1 MGLGTGAVGEH
12 TGGTHVS
19 VKEVGDSDSS
29 SSSIRFY
36 SVFFFSPIFCTFFFL
51 FSSVVDSVL
60 VFLQRRMVEIVRQ
73 QQDVAAQEVCKS

>member
-1 MGLGTGAVGEH
+1 MIRIRVLVRF
-12 TGGTHVS
+12 
-19 VKEVGDSDSS
+19 DSTL
-29 SSSIRFY
+29 
-36 SVFFFSPIFCTFFFL
+36 FFFLSPIFCTFFFL